1 MKLWA
6 LSVPSFTPTMTQCQ
20 CALCLSDNGVLVTH
34 YLHPNVKD
42 FWTTNHQMLVSLKRF
57 TDTGFAGTINV
68 AIVSIA
74 VAFYTPGNARELP
87 RSFLFKN

>member
-1 MKLWA
+1 
-6 LSVPSFTPTMTQCQ
+6 
-20 CALCLSDNGVLVTH
+20 
-34 YLHPNVKD
+34 
-42 FWTTNHQMLVSLKRF
+42 MLVSLKRF